1 MQTIK
6 EILEEKRKI
15 VYKNKI
21 NKISEVI
28 PDEYYLLKDKIN
40 LINGDIKEL
49 ISNAE
54 PDQIDSHDEN
64 RVVVNIDGFRN
75 EKIGSMRYL
84 IQLIAYFNNGNL
96 IKGHIIGMLNGYSKA
111 YIRDLF
117 GNMDTKL
124 NSNNSAK
131 ELF

>member
-6 EILEEKRKI
+6 QILDE
-15 VYKNKI
+15 KNKI
-21 NKISEVI
+21 VNKERARKYAEVI
-28 PDEYYLLKDKIN
+28 PPEYYLLKDKIN
-40 LINGDIKEL
+40 ILNGDIKE
-49 ISNAE
+49 IITNAE

-64 RVVVNIDGFRN
+64 RVVVNIDGFKN

-84 IQLIAYFNNGNL
+84 IQLIAYFDNGNL
-96 IKGHIIGMLNGYSKA
+96 IKGHIIGMLNNYNKC

-117 GNMDTKL
+117 GNFDVKPL
-124 NSNNSAK
+124 KSGAK